1 MAELRKA
8 SGTPQKTIF
17 VKCERWCERS
27 TQGKEGLDMTIDMK
41 VFIVYYFCHLASI
54 GKEQLLCNYK
64 IMVL

>member
-1 MAELRKA
+1 
-8 SGTPQKTIF
+8 
-17 VKCERWCERS
+17 
-27 TQGKEGLDMTIDMK
+27 MTIDMK